1 VRRRQAI
8 VALLALLV
16 LALPA
21 PALGQGAGDEQYRDP
36 FAGQQPGGGGQSQP
50 RQGGSPGSTGSTGE
64 PAADPGV
71 AAQTADQS
79 AATQVQVQPGGELPR
94 TGSEG
99 IFLLL
104 AYGWALLIG
113 GAALRRTA

>member
-16 LALPA
+16 LVLPA

-50 RQGGSPGSTGSTGE
+50 QQGESPGSTGSTGQPAPD
-64 PAADPGV
+64 PAAP
-71 AAQTADQS
+71 AQTADS
-79 AATQVQVQPGGELPR
+79 AAATQAQVQPGGELPR
-94 TGSEG
+94 TGFAG

-113 GAALRRTA
+113 GAALRRIA

>member
-8 VALLALLV
+8 VALLALVV
-16 LALPA
+16 LALPT

-36 FAGQQPGGGGQSQP
+36 FAGQQPGGGQP
-50 RQGGSPGSTGSTGE
+50 QPQEGGSTESTGSTGQPATDPAAPA
-64 PAADPGV
+64 PAAD
-71 AAQTADQS
+71 AA
-79 AATQVQVQPGGELPR
+79 AATQAQVQPGGELPR
-94 TGSEG
+94 TGAAG

-113 GAALRRTA
+113 GAALRRIA